1 MLFLIMEEKR
11 HKGKILFTVE
21 QLSSL
26 LNSHIDNIGISYFWL
41 EGEVQNLR
49 DTHQH
54 LYFTV
59 VHKNKSIRCIIWDSI
74 KNKNNIRLENGYRGK
89 FMGKLNYYESKNDIS
104 FVIYSL
110 DLEGIG
116 DMYNKLEATK
126 KYCIE
131 NGFFEKE
138 KKPIDS
144 IKSLLIIT
152 RFDSAAY
159 NDIIHTLE
167 DCYNIKVYVQDSFMQ
182 GDNAIKSIINNITL
196 AERLSQKISID
207 AIVITRGGG
216 SIDDLWVFNDR
227 SIVEKLYKCKIPII
241 TAIGHDID
249 TSLCDLVADKSF
261 ITPTEFAKY
270 INKLYSKKDNTKR
283 LDEIKEQLSNIL
295 SNKIEKTYT
304 ELNMVTKDINIKSLI
319 SVYDEKLS
327 LLAYNKRIL
336 KNSIETK
343 LKNKILCIDKV
354 KHDVL
359 DYINS
364 LTDIKLY
371 TLDNKIVTSN
381 NNVKNNSEYLM
392 DFNGKKYVVR
402 IIG

>member
-1 MLFLIMEEKR
+1 
-11 HKGKILFTVE
+11 
-21 QLSSL
+21 
-26 LNSHIDNIGISYFWL
+26 
-41 EGEVQNLR
+41 
-49 DTHQH
+49 
-54 LYFTV
+54 
-59 VHKNKSIRCIIWDSI
+59 
-74 KNKNNIRLENGYRGK
+74 
-89 FMGKLNYYESKNDIS
+89 MGKLNYYESKNDIS

-138 KKPIDS
+138 KKNRLT
-144 IKSLLIIT
+144 KSLLIIT

-182 GDNAIKSIINNITL
+182 GDNARKSIINNITL

-270 INKLYSKKDNTKR
+270 INKLYSKKDN
-283 LDEIKEQLSNIL
+283 I
-295 SNKIEKTYT
+295 
-304 ELNMVTKDINIKSLI
+304 
-319 SVYDEKLS
+319 
-327 LLAYNKRIL
+327 
-336 KNSIETK
+336 
-343 LKNKILCIDKV
+343 
-354 KHDVL
+354 
-359 DYINS
+359 
-364 LTDIKLY
+364 
-371 TLDNKIVTSN
+371 
-381 NNVKNNSEYLM
+381 
-392 DFNGKKYVVR
+392 
-402 IIG
+402 